1 MKILWLGMLT
11 MLSAS
16 PALAFRVWPSS
27 LWISKRTLL
36 LGSAERNPI
45 ESMDVAEENT
55 PENRFG
61 LQMGAGVD
69 LIVNGNFKEASE
81 TIKIALEEFDQNSIS
96 LEARAEAMCHMGG
109 ALVGLGATE
118 EALECFKKAF
128 QLDPSLNEVA
138 DVHNNIAVQNSAL

>member
-1 MKILWLGMLT
+1 M
-11 MLSAS
+11 SAS
-16 PALAFRVWPSS
+16 SQAFTFGVWHS
-27 LWISKRTLL
+27 LGVSKRSLL
-36 LGSAERNPI
+36 SNAEQNFVGSV
-45 ESMDVAEENT
+45 DGDEENM

-61 LQMGAGVD
+61 LQMGAGVE
-69 LIVNGNFKEASE
+69 LILNGDFKEASE
-81 TIKIALEEFDQNSIS
+81 TIKVALEEFDPNSIS

-138 DVHNNIAVQNSAL
+138 DVHNNIAVLPPAL